1 MCTEISKKK
10 KNFTSFNRSS
20 NNKSFGVQE
29 KKPCEIKQMDIHL
42 KRAQGG
48 IICYT
53 FYQDEGKTDG
63 T

>member
-10 KNFTSFNRSS
+10 RILRPLIVAATTKVLVYR
-20 NNKSFGVQE
+20 K